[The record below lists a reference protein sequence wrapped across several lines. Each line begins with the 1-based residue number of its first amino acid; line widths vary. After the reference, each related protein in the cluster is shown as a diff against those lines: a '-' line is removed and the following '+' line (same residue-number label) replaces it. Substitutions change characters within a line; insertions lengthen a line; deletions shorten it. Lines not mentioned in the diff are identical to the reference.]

1 MKLLFL
7 SNFFNHHQAPL
18 CESWYA
24 RTEGSFCFVQTA
36 AFPQERERLG
46 WQAAQRPYIRMW
58 GGEAHAELSE
68 TVENADIVV
77 WGDAPRALVRSRL
90 KAGKPTF
97 RYAERIFKH
106 GASRRKRPVRVLRY
120 YFLYGRYRSLY
131 LLCAGGYTAADYV
144 SHGAFRGK
152 CYRWGY
158 FPETKH
164 YDLSTLMARKKENR
178 VLWCGRFVDWK
189 HPHDAL
195 EAVARL
201 RRQGIDVQ
209 LELIGTGETENAL
222 RAKAAEYGLGASVRF
237 CGAMSPEAVREHME
251 NAAVFLFTSDFAEG
265 WGAVLNEAMNSGC
278 AVIASHAAGA
288 TPFLVKNGIN
298 GLIYECGRVDTLTNK
313 LRFLIENPARREV
326 LGVQAYH
333 TITRLWNAEV
343 AAERFLRLTRWLEC
357 GGREALYA
365 DGPCSPAPILKKD
378 WFCEEATYDEAVSQ

>member
-7 SNFFNHHQAPL
+7 SNFFNHHQAAL

-24 RTEGSFCFVQTA
+24 RTEGDFCFVQTA
-36 AFPQERERLG
+36 PFPQEREKLG
-46 WQAAQRPYIRMW
+46 WREAQRPYIRTW
-58 GGEAHAELSE
+58 DEKENAQLSE
-68 TVENADIVV
+68 TVENAQIVV
-77 WGDAPRALVRSRL
+77 WGDAPRALVRPRL

-106 GASRRKRPVRVLRY
+106 GASRLKRPARALRY
-120 YFLYGRYRSLY
+120 RFLYGRYRSLY

-144 SHGAFRGK
+144 LHGAFGGK

-164 YDLSTLMARKKENR
+164 YDLSALMARKKENR

-189 HPHDAL
+189 HPQDAL

-209 LELIGTGETENAL
+209 LEMIGTGETENAL
-222 RAKAAEYGLGASVRF
+222 RAKAAEYGLGASVCF
-237 CGAMSPEAVREHME
+237 CGAMSPDAVREHME

-288 TPFLVKNGIN
+288 TPFLVENGKN
-298 GLIYECGRVDTLTNK
+298 GLIYEFGRVDALTNK
-313 LRFLIENPARREV
+313 LRFLLEDPARREA

-333 TITRLWNAEV
+333 TITRLWNAEI
-343 AAERFLRLTRWLEC
+343 AAERFLCLTRRLAC
-357 GGREALYA
+357 GDTSEPYS
-365 DGPCSPAPILKKD
+365 DGPCAPAPILKNN
-378 WFCEEATYDEAVSQ
+378 WFCEEAAYDEFASQ